1 MLPMEQF
8 RYIPIEQ
15 KAAAASED
23 YQVHLGW
30 QPDLIE
36 VVNVKAAGREAAFY
50 RHITDAGEL
59 CLLPDAANDMDQDAA
74 NGITLIEN
82 GFKFGQNAFFKE
94 NDAKLAFKCY
104 RNLESTVLID
114 LADTVATEA
123 NFGDGKQFKVLESGF
138 TLAKGQPVK
147 HGNVEVSEG

>member
-8 RYIPIEQ
+8 RYIPIKQ
-15 KAAAASED
+15 KATAAAED
-23 YQVHLGW
+23 YVVHLGW

-36 VVNVKAAGREAAFY
+36 VVNVKATGREAAFY
-50 RHITDAGEL
+50 RYITDAGTI
-59 CLLPDAANDMDQDAA
+59 CLLPDATNVMDEDATL
-74 NGITLIEN
+74 GITLIEG
-82 GFKFGQNAFFKE
+82 GFKFGQNTFFKA
-94 NDAKLAFKCY
+94 DAANLAFKCY
-104 RNLESTVLID
+104 RNLESTGLID
-114 LADTVATEA
+114 LADTIATES